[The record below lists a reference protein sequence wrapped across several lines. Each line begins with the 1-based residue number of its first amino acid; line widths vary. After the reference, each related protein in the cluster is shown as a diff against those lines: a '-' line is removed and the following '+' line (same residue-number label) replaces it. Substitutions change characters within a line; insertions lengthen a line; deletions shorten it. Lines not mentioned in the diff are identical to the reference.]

1 MSNDLPAEVLTPTA
15 VASGVGVIIKV
26 VYECWLRTKMRTSEY
41 AIITTHDV
49 YSILNELLH
58 DTHAKRCT
66 ISYTSNGGGIPS
78 AGNNLYTTVLYEVTN
93 GAESCRDI
101 LQNVLA
107 DEGYIEMISTVIKD
121 TYSNRR
127 IQSLKEGFIKEL
139 KSKEGITTIQ
149 LCSMHKTKKRFYYLT
164 VEWSEEQKA
173 DKMTNLMKIKT
184 ANDKIS
190 RIFHKTKTP

>member
-26 VYECWLRTKMRTSEY
+26 VYECWLRSKMRSSET
-41 AIITTHDV
+41 AIVDTHEI
-49 YSILNELLH
+49 YNILNTLIHEVN
-58 DTHAKRCT
+58 AIRCT

-78 AGNNLYTTVLYEVTN
+78 AGNNLYTTLLYEVTN
-93 GAESCRDI
+93 GAESWRDV

-121 TYSNRR
+121 KYSSRS
-127 IQSLKEGFIKEL
+127 IESLTDGYVKEIKT
-139 KSKEGITTIQ
+139 KQGITHIQ
-149 LCSMHKTKKRFYYLT
+149 LCSTHKTKKRFYYLT
-164 VEWSEEQKA
+164 VSWDIEEEK
-173 DKMTNLMKIKT
+173 DRLTNLMHIKT

-190 RIFHKTKTP
+190 RILQKSKSP